1 MLEIVEK
8 INFQSSGIFYKNTI
22 QATIDLQPHFNKS
35 FFLYFS
41 KKKRHTFN
49 VMPPCFF
56 LKKIFYSNSI
66 FYLEIQID
74 IKYSIILIRIRNHL
88 LPPLQV
94 FLL

>member
-22 QATIDLQPHFNKS
+22 LATIDLQPHFNKS
-35 FFLYFS
+35 FFLHFFQKKEAYFQCDVS
-41 KKKRHTFN
+41 L
-49 VMPPCFF
+49 FF